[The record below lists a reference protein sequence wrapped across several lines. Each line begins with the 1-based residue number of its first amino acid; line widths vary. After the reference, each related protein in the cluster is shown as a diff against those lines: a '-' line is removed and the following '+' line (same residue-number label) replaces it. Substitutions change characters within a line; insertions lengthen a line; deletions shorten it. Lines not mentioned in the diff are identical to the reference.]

1 MKLLGHD
8 IKAAILDMDGTLI
21 DSTSLWHDI
30 DRRFFEK
37 RGMQIP
43 EEYAQHIVHLGL
55 QQAAVYTKEAYG
67 FKESPEEIMEEW
79 HQMSLNIYQ
88 NDVAL
93 KPGVIELLELFKS
106 LGVKMA
112 IATANDEQLYMP
124 CIKRLGIEQY
134 FDFIADVNVV
144 QEGKHSAKIYQYLAE
159 KMLTKPENT
168 LVIEDMPTCVK
179 TAHDSGFVTIAVYDK
194 ASEKYDNDKRINSD
208 LFVDNLNELRDII
221 EK

>member
-8 IKAAILDMDGTLI
+8 IKAVIFDMDGTLI

-37 RGMQIP
+37 RGMEIP

-55 QQAAVYTKEAYG
+55 PQAAVYTKEAYG

-79 HQMSLNIYQ
+79 HQMSLSIYQ
-88 NDVAL
+88 NDVSL
-93 KPGVIELLELFKS
+93 KDGVIEVLDFFKNN
-106 LGVKMA
+106 GVKMA

-124 CIKRLGIEQY
+124 CVKRLHIEQY

-144 QEGKHSAKIYQYLAE
+144 KEGKHSAKIYQYLAE
-159 KMLTKPENT
+159 MMNAKPENT

-179 TAHDSGFVTIAVYDK
+179 TAHDNGFITIAVYDK
-194 ASEKYDNDKRINSD
+194 ASEKYDDDKRINSD
-208 LFVDNLNELRDII
+208 LFVDRIDELLDVID
-221 EK
+221 K

>member
-1 MKLLGHD
+1 MKLLGYD

-106 LGVKMA
+106 HGVKLA

-144 QEGKHSAKIYQYLAE
+144 KEGKHSAKIYQYLAE
-159 KMLTKPENT
+159 KMLAKAENT